1 MIKLE
6 RKSDSMPEPINIT
19 FLGTGA
25 AVPSLKRRHAAILF
39 QYEGDYFLFDC
50 GEGTQLQMQKVKVS
64 PMKLSKIF
72 ITHWHAD
79 HFSGILPMMESLH
92 LSRRTKP
99 LEIYG
104 PEASRF
110 IDALIELSYWG
121 IGFEVKARDVNEEED
136 VEKIVD
142 NERYEIYSIRVEHS
156 VPTVGYCFKERDHWN
171 IDIKKAKK
179 FGLEGKQLKVIKSKG
194 KINVGNKT
202 VNLEQIAIKKEGRK
216 IVYSGDTVPCK
227 RLFEMAKGADLLI
240 HDGTFIELP
249 SLERPHSSA
258 VEVARLA
265 KKYKIKKLILTHL
278 SRRYKTN
285 KEVFDAVKPIFK
297 SAVIAEDLMKIT
309 LK

>member
-1 MIKLE
+1 
-6 RKSDSMPEPINIT
+6 MPEPINIT

-39 QYEGDYFLFDC
+39 HYGPDYFLFDC
-50 GEGTQLQMQKVKVS
+50 GEGTQLQLEKARVS

-79 HFSGILPMMESLH
+79 HFAGLLPMIETLH
-92 LSRRTKP
+92 LSRRKEP

-110 IDALIELSYWG
+110 IDAMIELSYWG
-121 IGFEVKARDVNEEED
+121 IGFEIIPKDFDED
-136 VEKIVD
+136 KEVEKIFETD
-142 NERYEIYSIRVEHS
+142 RYEIYAIKVIHS
-156 VPTVGYCFKERDHWN
+156 VPTVGYCFKEKDHWN

-179 FGLEGKQLKVIKSKG
+179 FRLAGKQLKEIKEKG
-194 KINVGNKT
+194 KIKIGDKIIK
-202 VNLEQIAIKKEGRK
+202 LEQIATKRAGRK
-216 IVYSGDTVPCK
+216 IVYSGDTEPCK
-227 RLFEMAKGADLLI
+227 ELFDMAKEADLLI
-240 HDGTFIELP
+240 HDGTFVELP

-258 VEVARLA
+258 VEVAKLS

-285 KEVFDAVKPIFK
+285 QEVLDAVKPIFDNV
-297 SAVIAEDLMKIT
+297 VIAEDMMKIT